1 MPSRPKKSLTRR
13 MCGYLTKKFFND
25 SSSSSSASPS
35 SPQTR
40 RVRFD
45 ESVHEDKTIKNPN
58 GLKGRLPTKHGHDET
73 NYLTEEEIK
82 MCYGSLNPNKE
93 LKRVVYQ
100 IYDLEFKRTFDELKT
115 IDKSNLKT
123 REEVIGKIGS
133 RKEFFA
139 KYQDAIEVKQENQI
153 IEQEWFDDVNE
164 RYSKLNMIIC
174 FAKTCGTIAFG
185 YFLNK
190 YFNLLGGGSRKKRQ
204 RKTRKQTLNN
214 VI

>member
-1 MPSRPKKSLTRR
+1 MPSRPKKSFTRR
-13 MCGYLTKKFFND
+13 MCGYLTKKFFDD
-25 SSSSSSASPS
+25 SSSPSPS

-45 ESVHEDKTIKNPN
+45 ESVHEDQTIKNPN
-58 GLKGRLPTKHGHDET
+58 ELKGRLPTRYGHDET
-73 NYLTEEEIK
+73 NYLTEDEIE
-82 MCYGSLNPNKE
+82 MCYGTLNPNKE

-123 REEVIGKIGS
+123 RQEVIGKIGS

-139 KYQDAIEVKQENQI
+139 KYQDAIEVKQENQV
-153 IEQEWFDDVNE
+153 IEQAQEEWFNDVNE

-185 YFLNK
+185 YFLSK

-204 RKTRKQTLNN
+204 RKTRKQR
-214 VI
+214 